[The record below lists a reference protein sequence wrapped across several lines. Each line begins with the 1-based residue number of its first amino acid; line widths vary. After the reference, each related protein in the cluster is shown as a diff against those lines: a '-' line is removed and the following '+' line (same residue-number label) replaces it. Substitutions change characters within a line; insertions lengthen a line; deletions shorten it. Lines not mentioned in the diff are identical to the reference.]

1 MAKQDI
7 LGEIK
12 EVAESMS
19 LSENQVLEALKEG
32 LIAGCKRTHQVN
44 TCRVDFDEVKNKLK
58 VFRQYLVI
66 DEIEIGGEKTY
77 SVLLLDEALKLSNKA
92 KVGEILEIEVKPED
106 FSHFGMRDMKQR
118 YKDVLLSHTKSNLY
132 EFFKDKEGQMIKARI
147 IEETPLMY
155 KVDLGKEMTILP
167 KTEVLEKDHLH
178 PNAFVYVYVSKV
190 ESKSK
195 GPKIFVTR
203 KDKNLVEKLMELFI
217 PEIKDKTVEIVGISR
232 VPGERSKVGV
242 RSNDP
247 SVDPIGSCIGEG
259 GTRIREIVQALS
271 GEKID
276 LFRWSDNERE
286 LIENALQPSDVIAVT
301 KINPKDKTA
310 LAIVPNDQLSLAIG
324 KAGQNVK
331 LAVLATGWSI
341 DIKSEAMANEEGIL
355 Y

>member
-232 VPGERSKVGV
+232 APGERSKVGV

>member
-203 KDKNLVEKLMELFI
+203 KDKHLVEKLMELFI

>member
-203 KDKNLVEKLMELFI
+203 KDKHLVEKLMELFI

-232 VPGERSKVGV
+232 APGERSKVGV